1 MLEHIEAVLADE
13 CGLDKSRPVLV
24 GVSGGPDSLCL
35 MQVLH
40 EAGYP
45 IVLAHFN
52 HRLRAEAEAEA
63 AAVGQIA
70 ARLPVPAVIEGGDV
84 RRHADAHGIAIEE
97 AARELRY
104 RFLFQQARRL
114 DAQAVA
120 VGHTADDQVET
131 VLMHLIRGAGLA
143 GLKGMTYRTWL
154 QSYDAAIPIVRP
166 LLDVWREDTVLY
178 CAAHGLNPHFDPS
191 NESLNFL
198 RNRLRHLLIPTLETY
213 NPRFREAVWRSARTL
228 SADHAL
234 LSEIVEA
241 AWKESTSQVTDRI
254 VKFDL
259 PRLSAQPPAL
269 QRHLIR
275 RAVEQLLPGQETG
288 YAVLER
294 AAAFLADPGA
304 ARVELTGGLH
314 LFREGGALYAAASP
328 GALPLARWPQMPPG
342 MDSIEIAIP
351 GQVELAGG
359 WGFSAEPWRL
369 PALAWEQASQNT
381 DRYQVWLDGAKLSGK
396 LELRVRRR
404 GDAFEPAGLQ
414 GHSQKLS
421 DFLINAKLPKRAR
434 ERWPLLCSG
443 DQIVWVP
450 GYRVAAPFQLEQ
462 SSARAVY
469 FALAGPPDG
478 GPSK

>member
-1 MLEHIEAVLADE
+1 MLEHLEAVLAE
-13 CGLDKSRPVLV
+13 QCGLDKSRPILV

-45 IVLAHFN
+45 IILAHFN
-52 HRLRAEAEAEA
+52 HRLRAESEAEA

-70 ARLPVPAVIEGGDV
+70 ARLPAPAVIEGGDV

-114 DAQAVA
+114 EAQAVA

-143 GLKGMTYRTWL
+143 GLKGMTYRTRL
-154 QSYDAAIPIVRP
+154 TSYDASIPVVRP

-228 SADHAL
+228 AADHAL
-234 LSEIVEA
+234 LSETVET
-241 AWKESTSQVTDRI
+241 AWKDCASQVAEQFVR
-254 VKFDL
+254 FDL

-275 RAVEQLLPGQETG
+275 RAVEQLQPGRETG

-294 AAAFLADPGA
+294 AAAFLAGSGGA
-304 ARVELTGGLH
+304 RTELTGGLH
-314 LFREGGALYAAASP
+314 LFREDQAVYVAASP
-328 GALPLARWPQMPPG
+328 EALPLARWPQMPTEL
-342 MDSIEIAIP
+342 DSIGIALP
-351 GQVELAGG
+351 SQTELAGG
-359 WGFSAEPWRL
+359 WRLTAELWRL
-369 PALAWEQASQNT
+369 PALALEQASQNT
-381 DRYQVWLDGAKLSGK
+381 DRYQVWLDAGRLPEN
-396 LELRVRRR
+396 LELRIRRR
-404 GDAFEPAGLQ
+404 GDVFEPAGLQ

-421 DFLINAKLPKRAR
+421 DFLINAKLPRRTR

-443 DQIVWVP
+443 DQVIWVP
-450 GYRVAAPFQLEQ
+450 GHRAAEPFQLRQ
-462 SSARAVY
+462 SSGRIVY
-469 FALAGPPDG
+469 FALAGPSGRLPQ
-478 GPSK
+478 